1 MTERIQEALRY
12 YPIDQP
18 QIEFI
23 RHNENV
29 TYKVT
34 DLATGKMFVVRI
46 HQPNINFSL
55 ELLGIQQH
63 SAAALQSELD
73 LIETLAL
80 HTDIAMQVP
89 LANRDGSYVTTLAD
103 GTPATV
109 LSWVDGETIEQAEIT
124 SDILCS
130 IGWMVGKMHAHFS
143 ETAHQRGYSRYA
155 YDQTL
160 VDRIRHK
167 VDDLLNRKLLAEPHY
182 SVLQSALVEIRVR
195 MTELDGDTGSYGLVH
210 ADLAK
215 SNLILH
221 HGGIVPIDFSL
232 SGYSHFYMDI
242 GSLYAHFTRPD
253 EQALL
258 KGCYERITGRRLDP
272 HYIEPFVALQV
283 LLFLISSYE
292 RIHQL
297 DWFTAAL
304 DRWCAVHFKPLVS

>member
-1 MTERIQEALRY
+1 MKELIHETLRH
-12 YPIDQP
+12 YPINKP
-18 QIEFI
+18 QIDFI

-34 DLATGKMFVVRI
+34 DLVTGKVFVARI
-46 HQPNINFSL
+46 HQPNVNFSL
-55 ELLGIQQH
+55 ELLGIRQH

-80 HTDIAMQVP
+80 QTDIAMQVP
-89 LANRDGSYVTTLAD
+89 LANRDGTYVTLLTD

-130 IGWMVGKMHAHFS
+130 VGWMVGKMHAHFA
-143 ETAHQRGYSRYA
+143 ETASHRVYERYV
-155 YDQTL
+155 YDQSL
-160 VDRIRHK
+160 VDRIRCK
-167 VDDLLNRKLLAEPHY
+167 VDRLFSGKMLDESHYAVLLA
-182 SVLQSALVEIRVR
+182 ALAEIRVR
-195 MTELDGDTGSYGLVH
+195 MTELDGDAGSYGLVH
-210 ADLAK
+210 SDLAK

-221 HGGIVPIDFSL
+221 QGSIVPIDFSL

-242 GSLYAHFTRPD
+242 GSLFAHFTHPD

-258 KGCYERITGRRLDP
+258 KGCYERITGRRLDQ
-272 HYIEPFVALQV
+272 HYIDPFVALQV

-292 RIHQL
+292 RIYQL
-297 DWFTAAL
+297 DWFDAAL
-304 DRWCAVHFKPLVS
+304 DRWCAVHFKPLLS